1 MPKYASRINLLITNV
16 SSKHLLHNE
25 VYELYS
31 LRWQIEIIFK
41 TWKSIFKIH
50 EVKPVKLERFQ
61 CHLYGQLIGLCLVAS
76 ITYRMRRLIWEN
88 KQKEVSEYKCTY
100 IVKIYFSSIHDVLF
114 TTFQH
119 PVSVLTR
126 LFQDLVKTDEKHEG
140 ISVVHRSISLVSLK
154 NVRKDFT
161 KPYKNTKSRESYLS
175 MSKTALFYS
184 QVLKIS
190 PMPKGI
196 GLIFKL
202 DGYNPY
208 RAAYLHNN
216 CYQRCANNSMQ
227 CHLNSSFSTLLQEY
241 CYICNESFYI
251 ISLEMILLLIA
262 RFNLLKA
269 NHVIFKTPR

>member
-1 MPKYASRINLLITNV
+1 MEHHKKAKKMPKYASRINLLITNV

-126 LFQDLVKTDEKHEG
+126 LFQDLVKNGRKARRYKCRTPFD
-140 ISVVHRSISLVSLK
+140 ILSITQEC
-154 NVRKDFT
+154 T
-161 KPYKNTKSRESYLS
+161 KR
-175 MSKTALFYS
+175 
-184 QVLKIS
+184 
-190 PMPKGI
+190 
-196 GLIFKL
+196 
-202 DGYNPY
+202 
-208 RAAYLHNN
+208 LH
-216 CYQRCANNSMQ
+216 
-227 CHLNSSFSTLLQEY
+227 
-241 CYICNESFYI
+241 
-251 ISLEMILLLIA
+251 
-262 RFNLLKA
+262 KA
-269 NHVIFKTPR
+269 V

>member
-100 IVKIYFSSIHDVLF
+100 IVKIYSSIHDVLF

-175 MSKTALFYS
+175 MSKTAL
-184 QVLKIS
+184 
-190 PMPKGI
+190 
-196 GLIFKL
+196 
-202 DGYNPY
+202 
-208 RAAYLHNN
+208 
-216 CYQRCANNSMQ
+216 
-227 CHLNSSFSTLLQEY
+227 SSF
-241 CYICNESFYI
+241 
-251 ISLEMILLLIA
+251 
-262 RFNLLKA
+262 
-269 NHVIFKTPR
+269 

>member
-119 PVSVLTR
+119 PVSVLTG

-202 DGYNPY
+202 DGYV
-208 RAAYLHNN
+208 LDG
-216 CYQRCANNSMQ
+216 CF
-227 CHLNSSFSTLLQEY
+227 LF
-241 CYICNESFYI
+241 
-251 ISLEMILLLIA
+251 
-262 RFNLLKA
+262 
-269 NHVIFKTPR
+269 V

>member
-1 MPKYASRINLLITNV
+1 M
-16 SSKHLLHNE
+16 E
-25 VYELYS
+25 VY
-31 LRWQIEIIFK
+31 
-41 TWKSIFKIH
+41 FKIH

-175 MSKTALFYS
+175 MSKTALFYF
-184 QVLKIS
+184 QVRCQKASDLFLNL
-190 PMPKGI
+190 MAMAHI
-196 GLIFKL
+196 GQLIYITIVIR
-202 DGYNPY
+202 GV
-208 RAAYLHNN
+208 
-216 CYQRCANNSMQ
+216 QTTQ
-227 CHLNSSFSTLLQEY
+227 CNVILIRVFSTLLQEY

-269 NHVIFKTPR
+269 NHVIFKTLVN

>member
-1 MPKYASRINLLITNV
+1 MG
-16 SSKHLLHNE
+16 E
-25 VYELYS
+25 
-31 LRWQIEIIFK
+31 
-41 TWKSIFKIH
+41 
-50 EVKPVKLERFQ
+50 
-61 CHLYGQLIGLCLVAS
+61 
-76 ITYRMRRLIWEN
+76 

-161 KPYKNTKSRESYLS
+161 KPYKNTKFRESYLS
-175 MSKTALFYS
+175 MSKTALFYCFR
-184 QVLKIS
+184 LS

-202 DGYNPY
+202 DGYVHMGQLLVF
-208 RAAYLHNN
+208 A
-216 CYQRCANNSMQ
+216 Q
-227 CHLNSSFSTLLQEY
+227 CSF
-241 CYICNESFYI
+241 
-251 ISLEMILLLIA
+251 
-262 RFNLLKA
+262 
-269 NHVIFKTPR
+269 

>member
-1 MPKYASRINLLITNV
+1 M
-16 SSKHLLHNE
+16 E
-25 VYELYS
+25 VY
-31 LRWQIEIIFK
+31 
-41 TWKSIFKIH
+41 FKIH

-140 ISVVHRSISLVSLK
+140 ISVVHRSI
-154 NVRKDFT
+154 KDFT

-184 QVLKIS
+184 R

-202 DGYNPY
+202 DGYD
-208 RAAYLHNN
+208 
-216 CYQRCANNSMQ
+216 
-227 CHLNSSFSTLLQEY
+227 HLDVN
-241 CYICNESFYI
+241 FY
-251 ISLEMILLLIA
+251 
-262 RFNLLKA
+262 
-269 NHVIFKTPR
+269 

>member
-1 MPKYASRINLLITNV
+1 MGEK
-16 SSKHLLHNE
+16 K
-25 VYELYS
+25 
-31 LRWQIEIIFK
+31 
-41 TWKSIFKIH
+41 
-50 EVKPVKLERFQ
+50 
-61 CHLYGQLIGLCLVAS
+61 
-76 ITYRMRRLIWEN
+76 
-88 KQKEVSEYKCTY
+88 KEVSEYKCTY

-161 KPYKNTKSRESYLS
+161 KPYKNTKFRESYLS

-202 DGYNPY
+202 DGYG
-208 RAAYLHNN
+208 L
-216 CYQRCANNSMQ
+216 
-227 CHLNSSFSTLLQEY
+227 
-241 CYICNESFYI
+241 
-251 ISLEMILLLIA
+251 
-262 RFNLLKA
+262 
-269 NHVIFKTPR
+269 

>member
-1 MPKYASRINLLITNV
+1 M
-16 SSKHLLHNE
+16 E
-25 VYELYS
+25 VY
-31 LRWQIEIIFK
+31 
-41 TWKSIFKIH
+41 FKIH

-175 MSKTALFYS
+175 MSKTALSTSSFKNKS
-184 QVLKIS
+184 DA
-190 PMPKGI
+190 KGI

-202 DGYNPY
+202 DGYD
-208 RAAYLHNN
+208 
-216 CYQRCANNSMQ
+216 
-227 CHLNSSFSTLLQEY
+227 HLDVN
-241 CYICNESFYI
+241 FY
-251 ISLEMILLLIA
+251 
-262 RFNLLKA
+262 
-269 NHVIFKTPR
+269 